1 VVWIALLAVAA
12 IAAAVGF
19 ALSRS
24 VSAPGAV
31 EPPAIVWAVG
41 DGADDSAMSKAL
53 GARIASVSSDRF
65 LYLGD
70 VYETGTYTEFRRNT
84 PRPTDDS
91 SVGPRRPWQ
100 PRVAEPQGGL
110 QPLLEGGP
118 RRSQDGSLL
127 LLLVG
132 GWQFLSVN
140 SELPHRSG
148 SAQLAWLKGR
158 LSGGRELPHRLLA
171 RPRFSA
177 GTTHGDAPDMD
188 PVWQALRGHAAL
200 VLSGHDHSSQR
211 RASTRVSE
219 VPCRR

>member
-41 DGADDSAMSKAL
+41 DGADDSARSKAL

-91 SVGPRRPWQ
+91 SADRADPGNHEWPNRRAGYNRYWKEV
-100 PRVAEPQGGL
+100 RGGRTKA
-110 QPLLEGGP
+110 PYY
-118 RRSQDGSLL
+118 SFS
-127 LLLVG
+127 VG

-148 SAQLAWLKGR
+148 SAQLAWLKG
-158 LSGGRELPHRLLA
+158 GWA
-171 RPRFSA
+171 A
-177 GTTHGDAPDMD
+177 GTAASPSGP
-188 PVWQALRGHAAL
+188 PAL
-200 VLSGHDHSSQR
+200 
-211 RASTRVSE
+211 
-219 VPCRR
+219 

>member
-1 VVWIALLAVAA
+1 MRGGASRAFAVPWVLIALLAVAA

-24 VSAPGAV
+24 VSARGAV
-31 EPPAIVWAVG
+31 EPAAIVWAVG
-41 DGADDSAMSKAL
+41 DGADDSARSKAL

-91 SVGPRRPWQ
+91 SVGPRTLATTSGRTAG
-100 PRVAEPQGGL
+100 RATTATGREVRGGRTKA
-110 QPLLEGGP
+110 PYY
-118 RRSQDGSLL
+118 SFS
-127 LLLVG
+127 VG

-140 SELPHRSG
+140 SEAAAPVRLGAARL
-148 SAQLAWLKGR
+148 AQGAAGR
-158 LSGGRELPHRLLA
+158 RELPHRLLA

-177 GTTHGDAPDMD
+177 GTTHGDAPDKA
-188 PVWQALRGHAAL
+188 PVWQALRGRAAL
-200 VLSGHDHSSQR
+200 VLSGHDH
-211 RASTRVSE
+211 
-219 VPCRR
+219 